1 MIIILLI
8 DFAIVVS
15 LVAASRRG
23 LENALP
29 VFTFFSVLMP
39 YEARLVIPGF
49 FDVSTMR
56 VALLTLSVLFL
67 TRRDRT
73 ISSSPIPLKRLILL
87 HTAWLVCS
95 TFYSLSVVTSTKLL
109 IAQVLEYYLLYYL
122 FLRIISKADTVTTI
136 AYAMMIAMGVC
147 CIFGLLEA
155 YASWSVLTIFPS
167 NLWYLYNGR
176 TDPLYIDIGRGLRIR
191 STFPHPILFG
201 DALAMS
207 IPIALY
213 LLSVCK
219 QQRQRIILWMI
230 ALLMFW
236 GVYKTSSRGPWM
248 TLGISSIL
256 LFFLVRNRVKQ
267 YLTVIALL
275 TMFVLLTRS
284 GIRQTIVQL
293 YESTQDSSSLVGSSY
308 DFRHALIP
316 AVTNALAKD
325 SLRMVVGYGL
335 GTFREIGVDIN
346 FLNIVQRW
354 HTCDDNWILFLYE
367 TGYVGLAIV
376 TILLLRPLMMMLRHY
391 RRMPRPENYFIGV
404 IFISLAGFYF
414 GLLSVAGYNWGQQGF
429 MAWILISLSVVYPRI
444 AMRDRRKSAL
454 SKVNVEMS
462 PPGFSVNPP
471 ALEPLWSS
479 AT

>member
-8 DFAIVVS
+8 DFAIVAS
-15 LVAASRRG
+15 LVVTSRRC

-29 VFTFFSVLMP
+29 VFAFFSVLMP
-39 YEARLVIPGF
+39 YEARLVIPGL

-67 TRRDRT
+67 ARRDRA
-73 ISSSPIPLKRLILL
+73 ISSPIPLKRLMLL
-87 HTAWLVCS
+87 HIGWVLCS

-122 FLRIISKADTVTTI
+122 FLRIISKAQTVSRI
-136 AYAMMIAMGVC
+136 VYAMMIAMGVC
-147 CIFGLLEA
+147 CIFSLLEA
-155 YASWSVLTIFPS
+155 YASWSILTIFPS
-167 NLWYLYNGR
+167 HLWYLYNGR
-176 TDPLYIDIGRGLRIR
+176 TDPLYIEMGRGLRIR

-230 ALLMFW
+230 TLLMFW
-236 GVYKTSSRGPWM
+236 GLYKTSSRGPWM
-248 TLGISSIL
+248 TFGISSIL
-256 LFFLVRNRVKQ
+256 LFFLVRNRVKK

-275 TMFVLLTRS
+275 TVLVLLTRS
-284 GIRQTIVQL
+284 GIRETIVQL
-293 YESTQDSSSLVGSSY
+293 YESTQDSSSGVGSSY
-308 DFRHALIP
+308 EFRHVLIP
-316 AVTNALAKD
+316 TVINALAKD

-346 FLNIVQRW
+346 FLNITQRW

-376 TILLLRPLMMMLRHY
+376 TILLLKPLLMMLRNY
-391 RRMPRPENYFIGV
+391 RRMPRPEKYFIGV

-444 AMRDRRKSAL
+444 VMRDRCKATL
-454 SKVNVEMS
+454 SKVPVEV
-462 PPGFSVNPP
+462 PLPRLPLEPP
-471 ALEPLWSS
+471 ALQPLWGS
-479 AT
+479 TT